1 MGVGGEADSRRER
14 DAEAMSAIQIEQT
27 SSRPQTAP
35 AAPERVELAER
46 EFDGIAVTLYWTRG
60 TDVVAVTVDD
70 ARTGDS
76 FELVVAENE
85 RALDVFQHP
94 FAYARARGVAF
105 ADSG

>member
-1 MGVGGEADSRRER
+1 
-14 DAEAMSAIQIEQT
+14 MSVLHIAT
-27 SSRPQTAP
+27 
-35 AAPERVELAER
+35 APERVELAER
-46 EFDGIAVTLYWTRG
+46 ESDSVSVRLYWTRG

-94 FAYARARGVAF
+94 FAYARARGVELLGDRAAQPLF
-105 ADSG
+105 RAA